1 MRQRK
6 QISGEFS
13 IFEWNFRFLGAF
25 PVFQQNFRL
34 WMEFLDYFRFFEL
47 IVRFLEFSIEFGV
60 QNFSA
65 SENSVANSSFN
76 QIWDV
81 FAIDSS
87 LISLELQPAVFFDG
101 FPIFW

>member
-1 MRQRK
+1 MRERNQLLDE
-6 QISGEFS
+6 SS
-13 IFEWNFRFLGAF
+13 IFEWNFRYLDAL

-47 IVRFLEFSIEFGV
+47 IVRFLEFSIKFGV

-76 QIWDV
+76 QI
-81 FAIDSS
+81 
-87 LISLELQPAVFFDG
+87 
-101 FPIFW
+101 